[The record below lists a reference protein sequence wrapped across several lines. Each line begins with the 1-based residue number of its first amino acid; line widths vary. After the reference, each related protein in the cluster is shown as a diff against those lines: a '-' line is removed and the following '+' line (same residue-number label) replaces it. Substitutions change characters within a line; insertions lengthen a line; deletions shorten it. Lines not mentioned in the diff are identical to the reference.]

1 MSMTDDDQTQ
11 GIPDTSSPADAP
23 APSGGIDTSG
33 SPTDDNSGAAPVVA
47 TPQPPADNSGA
58 APVVASP
65 EQAAPQQPGQQGS
78 DALGDIAKAGQQPLG
93 QALQQFPG
101 NAKRIASLLMGADAA
116 PPDVLDQGK
125 QSVDPQGAQP
135 DGNKNL
141 LAIDAAFKKG
151 GTAAAW
157 PILQANRVSFN
168 AKQAFAYTAL
178 TGTQQKPP
186 DMNAAIDAAN
196 QAEQHVLDGS
206 NVRFAPSQ
214 GGVTATVTTNAGQP
228 TQINLTPDQFKQ
240 YLDVGGAGQ
249 WDALMN
255 KTVPAT
261 LQAIAGGGAGD
272 TGASAPAPA
281 AAAAGSP
288 PQPAPQKGWG
298 AAPTQAPPQ
307 PNQPQVMPKPQ
318 TSYGHTPSTMN
329 LSGSEDANPEPQ
341 APVDTDDD
349 AKDKRLISERAQ
361 RIFPMAS
368 QTAQREQWMAAQ
380 EEQGANRA
388 NQVEVAAEKG
398 RRGLEIAKATGTGRV
413 QQEQVKADAR
423 VQSANIS
430 ADARKYVGDA
440 SANARRSAVQA
451 ELQKRASIEKNSQQR
466 NAAALLGHQLQNI
479 ALLSSDEQAKLTK
492 NVDAFLTAGAPG
504 APPQQ
509 QAPAPQAPQPQ
520 AQNNDVHAQAIAWA
534 RANPTDPRA
543 AQILKKNGVQ

>member
-1 MSMTDDDQTQ
+1 MSMTDDEQPQ
-11 GIPDTSSPADAP
+11 GIPDAASPADAP

-33 SPTDDNSGAAPVVA
+33 SPADDNSGAAPVVA

-65 EQAAPQQPGQQGS
+65 EQAAPQQSGQQGS

-101 NAKRIASLLMGADAA
+101 NAKRLVSLLMGADAA

-125 QSVDPQGAQP
+125 QAVDPQGSQP

-141 LAIDAAFKKG
+141 LVIDAAFKKG
-151 GTAAAW
+151 GPAAAW

-178 TGTQQKPP
+178 TGTPQKPP
-186 DMNAAIDAAN
+186 DLNAAIDAAN

-206 NVRFAPSQ
+206 NVKFAPSQ
-214 GGVTATVTTNAGQP
+214 GGVTATVTTGAGQP

-240 YLDVGGAGQ
+240 YLDVGHAGQ

-281 AAAAGSP
+281 ATAAGSP
-288 PQPAPQKGWG
+288 PQPAPQKKGWAG
-298 AAPTQAPPQ
+298 APTQAPPQ
-307 PNQPQVMPKPQ
+307 PNQPQAAPKPQ

-329 LSGSEDANPEPQ
+329 ISGSEDALPDPQ
-341 APVDTDDD
+341 APVDADDD
-349 AKDKRLISERAQ
+349 AKDKRLIAERAQ
-361 RIFPMAS
+361 RIFPQAS

-398 RRGLEIAKATGTGRV
+398 RRGLEIAKATGTGRL

-423 VQSANIS
+423 VQSAGIS

-440 SANARRSAVQA
+440 SANARRTAVQA

-479 ALLSSDEQAKLTK
+479 ALMSSDDQAKLTN

-504 APPQQ
+504 AAPRP
-509 QAPAPQAPQPQ
+509 QAPAPQPQ
-520 AQNNDVHAQAIAWA
+520 AQAPDVHAQAIAWA
-534 RANPTDPRA
+534 RANPNDPRA
-543 AQILKKNGVQ
+543 AQILQKNGVQ